1 MLEVHG
7 GANLCPEE
15 NPAMMEETLK
25 SMQQHLDAIQDK
37 SVYNQ
42 VSPFS
47 YLHTREWRL
56 KFLRY
61 ELYDCKM
68 AAVRL
73 VRFTD
78 YMCQEYGMEVL
89 ERPFRLSDLETKCG
103 PTR

>member
-1 MLEVHG
+1 LRLEVHG
-7 GANLCPEE
+7 VANLCPEE
-15 NPAMMEETLK
+15 NPAMMEEALK

-37 SVYNQ
+37 PVYNQ

-61 ELYDCKM
+61 ELYECKM

-78 YMCQEYGMEVL
+78 YIYQEMAWKVSRGH
-89 ERPFRLSDLETKCG
+89 
-103 PTR
+103 